1 MFSFRTLIITLFIF
15 LVSYSNAQNKNTNM
29 HSVDMFDAISKSLK
43 TKPKVFISSDTKNSF
58 ISSRAGLFF
67 GAKLGLEFDNTFRI
81 GLGFSG
87 LFNKTYSGYI
97 NGIKKSEENLNFNYV
112 SLFAEYIY
120 NNQKKYDFA
129 LPVALGFGY
138 SWLGDFETSPSRDF
152 VILYETQ
159 LIGTYYPI
167 SYLGIGAGVGY
178 RIMLLN
184 NSYIDEKFTAPIY
197 SIKLKINFG
206 EIIELI

>member
-1 MFSFRTLIITLFIF
+1 MIKNSIYFIIF
-15 LVSYSNAQNKNTNM
+15 LVFITTHLFSQNNSSNM
-29 HSVDMFDAISKSLK
+29 HTVDMFDAIKNSLK
-43 TKPKVFISSDTKNSF
+43 TKPKFFASSDSKNSF

-67 GAKLGLEFDNTFRI
+67 GAKLGLEFENTIRLGI
-81 GLGFSG
+81 GFTG

-97 NGIKKSEENLNFNYV
+97 NGIKKSDENLSFNYI
-112 SLFAEYIY
+112 SIFAEYIY
-120 NNQKKYDFA
+120 KNNKNYDFA
-129 LPVALGFGY
+129 LPISFGFGY
-138 SWLGDFETSPSRDF
+138 SWLGDFETSNSRDF

-167 SYLGIGAGVGY
+167 SYIGVGAGIGY

-184 NSYIDEKFTAPIY
+184 NSYIDENFTAPIY

-206 EIIELI
+206 ELIENI